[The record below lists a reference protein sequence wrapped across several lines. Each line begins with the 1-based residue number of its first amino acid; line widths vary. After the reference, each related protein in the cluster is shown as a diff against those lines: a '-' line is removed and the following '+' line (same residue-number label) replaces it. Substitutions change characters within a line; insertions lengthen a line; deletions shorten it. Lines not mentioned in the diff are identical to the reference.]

1 MVSKDQSIGGLIFL
15 VCVVVAI
22 AYIVSLFYPP
32 ATLALVNWLEA
43 IGWEGITNYIVRLWL
58 VAIPVVVAF
67 VVVLAIG
74 AWIGWT
80 MATTPPPRPIEE
92 IEAEEMVEEEKPEP
106 AEKAEKKK

>member
-1 MVSKDQSIGGLIFL
+1 MVSKDQTIGALICAA
-15 VCVVVAI
+15 CVVVVI
-22 AYIVSLFYPP
+22 GYIVFIFYPP
-32 ATLALVNWLEA
+32 ATQALGNVLW
-43 IGWEGITNYIVRLWL
+43 GGVDNYVVRLWL

-92 IEAEEMVEEEKPEP
+92 IEADMVEEE
-106 AEKAEKKK
+106 AETNQ

>member
-1 MVSKDQSIGGLIFL
+1 MVSKDQSIGALICL
-15 VCVVVAI
+15 VCVVIAI
-22 AYIVSLFYPP
+22 GYVIFMFYPP
-32 ATLALVNWLEA
+32 ATLALGSWLTV
-43 IGWEGITNYIVRLWL
+43 IGWEGVTNYIVRLWL

-92 IEAEEMVEEEKPEP
+92 IEAEMKLEQEIEEEEPESTG
-106 AEKAEKKK
+106 ER